1 VKTAMP
7 WADHLLDQE
16 LAADIAAELVAVEHL
31 LWDSIK
37 DEQPFITETS
47 SHLIKAGGKRLRP
60 LLSLLSA
67 RLGPDPAA
75 PSVISG
81 ATSCEIVHLATLY
94 HDDVMDEAKLRRGAT
109 SANARWGNTVA
120 ILTGDFLFAVAAKI
134 GSKLGSFVIDA
145 QTETSRRLV
154 TGQLRETVGW
164 SPNLSQEEH
173 YLKVVSDKTGS
184 LFSASC
190 KIGAQLSGSS
200 DEHIDLVG
208 QYAEALGIAFQ
219 LSDDIIDIVGDESTG
234 KPVGADLRAGV
245 PTLPV
250 IYAKQ
255 ANDPAD
261 ARLLELIG
269 GEVSDEDLPEAL
281 GLLRRH
287 EAIDRVRSELK
298 GYVDQSFAA
307 LDKLPVI
314 PATQALRSLAESMIT
329 RQM

>member
-1 VKTAMP
+1 MKTAMP
-7 WADHLLDQE
+7 WADRLLDEE
-16 LAADIAAELVAVEHL
+16 LAADVAAELDAVEHL

-67 RLGPDPAA
+67 RLGPDPAR

-164 SPNLSQEEH
+164 SPSLSQEEH
-173 YLKVVSDKTGS
+173 YIKVVSDKTGS
-184 LFSASC
+184 LFSAAC
-190 KIGAQLSGSS
+190 KIGAQLSGAR

-234 KPVGADLRAGV
+234 KEAGADLRAGV

-250 IYAKQ
+250 IYVQQ

-261 ARLLELIG
+261 ARLLELIK

-307 LDKLPVI
+307 LDKLPDI
-314 PATQALRSLAESMIT
+314 PATQALRSLAEHMLT
-329 RQM
+329 RQA